1 MVSQEPNRIVRKLG
15 KWKRFHEGEEY
26 STDNNEREIDIIVVG
41 KGGGGVANQ
50 NLVSS
55 QLSSSSEVPNNTK
68 TIARNKAQEE
78 DLGVWEVEK

>member
-1 MVSQEPNRIVRKLG
+1 MKEK
-15 KWKRFHEGEEY
+15 
-26 STDNNEREIDIIVVG
+26 STQQMNNEREIDIIVVG

-68 TIARNKAQEE
+68 TIARNKAQEV
-78 DLGVWEVEK
+78 DLGVWEVGK

>member
-1 MVSQEPNRIVRKLG
+1 MVSQESNKRVREIR

-26 STDNNEREIDIIVVG
+26 STHNNEREIDIIVVG

-78 DLGVWEVEK
+78 DLGVWEVGK

>member
-1 MVSQEPNRIVRKLG
+1 MVSQEPNKRVRELG

-26 STDNNEREIDIIVVG
+26 STHNNEREIDIIVVG

-78 DLGVWEVEK
+78 DLGVWEVGK

>member
-1 MVSQEPNRIVRKLG
+1 MVSQEPNKRVRELG
-15 KWKRFHEGEEY
+15 KWKQFHEGEEY

-78 DLGVWEVEK
+78 DLGVWEVGK